1 MQEARR
7 TFSACSPRYA
17 HATTSAM
24 PPHRHLHTLPAL
36 LAPELLPPVHSFTS
50 VFESRG
56 LCCRS
61 CFGPRTCG
69 RGATNSSKRQGSQSG
84 FPLLTPTMQARQD
97 LDGGVGGSEEMCT
110 MHAGVMLCIVF
121 VPNPQLILSSPA
133 AAPAAAGPVPHAHPV
148 ASTRPLDPTP
158 HAHAAFCVGVP
169 AVARCPPPSHAG
181 RREYSVSVLLSDV
194 PLPRRRAPP
203 RRTRSRRAFSPKIDV
218 RERTPRD
225 CPQRSGAAKSSRGGG
240 SHPCC

>member
-1 MQEARR
+1 
-7 TFSACSPRYA
+7 
-17 HATTSAM
+17 M
-24 PPHRHLHTLPAL
+24 PP
-36 LAPELLPPVHSFTS
+36 TS
-50 VFESRG
+50 EVMARVSPLSPIWDSFESRG